1 MFCWQILS
9 YGSEFCCI
17 VNMTIQFLFLN
28 FLSQNIE
35 RNRRKEKRKS
45 FWLYQH
51 GPLLL
56 NMKYITV
63 KYGGGFYILCSM
75 TLSYKHAAVYWYTTW
90 QTKVGN
96 SSSFSIMKFL
106 WRKWNTAN
114 TIQWMSVIICCHY
127 DLVSFLISRWNEG
140 DSRIN
145 FKKKT

>member
-90 QTKVGN
+90 QIKVGN
-96 SSSFSIMKFL
+96 SSSFSIIWNFL
-106 WRKWNTAN
+106 WRKWKYSKITTVNVYN
-114 TIQWMSVIICCHY
+114 NLLSLR
-127 DLVSFLISRWNEG
+127 LVFSMFSLVRK
-140 DSRIN
+140 RIE
-145 FKKKT
+145 